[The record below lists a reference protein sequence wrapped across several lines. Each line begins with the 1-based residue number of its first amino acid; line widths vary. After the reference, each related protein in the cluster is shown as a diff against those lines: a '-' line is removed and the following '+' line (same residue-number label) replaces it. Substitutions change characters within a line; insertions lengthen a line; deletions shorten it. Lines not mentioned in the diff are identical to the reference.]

1 MRFNQFN
8 MNSSIKPTNYILV
21 TDAATEPLVLADVK
35 NYLRVDDSSD
45 DDYITDLITVARQYG
60 EDYTGRDFINKT
72 WKTYLDKF
80 PSDCTEIVIAKS
92 KLQSISSIQY
102 YKDGSLTT
110 VLSSIYYNADNSE
123 YSSILVNDGQSW
135 PDDEDNRKQAV
146 AIEFVS
152 GYGLTAGDVP
162 EGIKRAMLAHI
173 GSMYNNRGDCN
184 DCAAA
189 FKDSQAASL
198 YSNYRISSTMFEAVS
213 GLCYN

>member
-35 NYLRVDDSSD
+35 NDLRVDDTSE
-45 DDYITDLITVARQYG
+45 DDYIGNLITVARQYG
-60 EDYTGRDFINKT
+60 EAYTGRDFINKT
-72 WKTYLDKF
+72 WKAYLDRF
-80 PSDCTEIVIAKS
+80 PSDCIEIVIAKS

-102 YKDGSLTT
+102 YKDGSLST
-110 VLSSIYYNADNSE
+110 VSSSIYYNTDDSE

-146 AIEFVS
+146 AIEFLS
-152 GYGLTAGDVP
+152 GYGSSAGDVP
-162 EGIKRAMLAHI
+162 QGIKRAMLAHI
-173 GSMYNNRGDCN
+173 GSMYNNRGDCS
-184 DCAAA
+184 DCDAA

-198 YSNYRISSTMFEAVS
+198 YSNYKISSTMFEVIG
-213 GLCYN
+213 GL